1 MRIASLGSGSKGNAT
16 VIQTDNTCL
25 LVDCGFN
32 LKQCRQRLSHLG
44 LNPADIDAIFVSH
57 EHSDHIGGVYK
68 LAKYYDISVYM
79 TQGTAEGSRFDD
91 FDRVSI
97 IDAETTFLV
106 GDISVQPVVVPH
118 DAREPCQ
125 FIFSG
130 NGYSFGILTDV
141 GCITPHIEKQY
152 TACDALLLEFNHDV
166 DMLANGPYPEMLKQ
180 RVGGDYGH
188 LNNHQAIDLLNAID
202 LEKIQHLLIAHI
214 SEKNNSID
222 SVLACLNMHLPLMD
236 HQKIHFIDQK
246 HGLGWRFIGRTN

>member
-32 LKQCRQRLSHLG
+32 LKQCRQRLGTLG
-44 LNPADIDAIFVSH
+44 LNPADIDAIFVTH

-68 LAKYYDISVYM
+68 LAKHYDISVYM
-79 TQGTAEGSRFDD
+79 TQGTAEGSRFED
-91 FDRVSI
+91 FDKVTI
-97 IDAETTFLV
+97 IDAETAFRV
-106 GDISVQPVVVPH
+106 GNISVQPVVVPH

-125 FIFSG
+125 FIFNS
-130 NGYSFGILTDV
+130 NGYCFGILTDA

-152 TACDALLLEFNHDV
+152 SACDALLLEFNHDAG
-166 DMLANGPYPEMLKQ
+166 MLANGPYPEMLKQ

-188 LNNHQAIDLLNAID
+188 LNNHQATGLLNTID

-214 SEKNNSID
+214 SEKNNSIH
-222 SVLACLNMHLPLMD
+222 SVLDCLNTHVPLMD

-246 HGLGWRFIGRTN
+246 NGLDWRCLG

>member
-16 VIQTDNTCL
+16 IIQTGQSCL

-32 LKQCRQRLSHLG
+32 LKQFRQRLQV
-44 LNPADIDAIFVSH
+44 LNFRPEDIDAILVTH

-68 LAKYYDISVYM
+68 LARQYGTSVYM

-91 FDRVSI
+91 FTQVKI
-97 IDAETTFLV
+97 IDAETDFRV
-106 GDISVQPVVVPH
+106 GDVTVQPVVVPH

-125 FIFSG
+125 FVFNN
-130 NGYSFGILTDV
+130 NGRCFGLLTDT

-152 TACDALLLEFNHDV
+152 TDCDALLLEFNHDL
-166 DMLANGPYPEMLKQ
+166 DMLVNGPYPEQLKR

-188 LNNHQAIDLLNAID
+188 LNNHQAAGLLNVIDLNR
-202 LEKIQHLLIAHI
+202 IQHLLVAHI

-222 SVLACLNMHLPLMD
+222 SVTNCLSTHVPLID
-236 HQKIHFIDQK
+236 QQKIHFLSQQG
-246 HGLGWRFIGRTN
+246 GLDWRFVD